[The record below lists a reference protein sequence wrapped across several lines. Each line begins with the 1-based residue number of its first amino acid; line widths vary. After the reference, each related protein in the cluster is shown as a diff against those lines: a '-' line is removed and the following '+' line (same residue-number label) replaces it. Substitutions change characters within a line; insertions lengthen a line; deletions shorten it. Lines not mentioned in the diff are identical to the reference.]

1 MIRFNTP
8 GSILPSSRVA
18 EEQQT
23 ELSHFLSFRMPFNL
37 TFVDKA
43 GNAEASALTAA
54 VLVAA
59 AGVAGFCCTVEGVG
73 GGAVGVV
80 AGGAGGSWA

>member
-1 MIRFNTP
+1 
-8 GSILPSSRVA
+8 
-18 EEQQT
+18 
-23 ELSHFLSFRMPFNL
+23 MPFNL

-59 AGVAGFCCTVEGVG
+59 AGVEGFCCTVEGVG
-73 GGAVGVV
+73 EEQLGLLQVEPEVVGHECQKSTPFVKLPV
-80 AGGAGGSWA
+80 QPALTSHGINHFES